1 MYVQVNAGALAYA
14 GDGRAWRRGHRA
26 EVGKRTPVRRP
37 ACIRAPSC
45 HDVARVSVPKIRVEH
60 RESLAFALSEA
71 AELEHGLLCC
81 YLYTAYSIGPRC
93 ERRYRPEQAAAI
105 ARWRAEI
112 TDIAR
117 DEMIHLA
124 LVSNLLNAIGAA
136 PHFMRPNFPVASGYH
151 PAGIVVSLAPFC
163 LSTIQ
168 HFVYL
173 ERPEDVSEREG
184 DGFARRSYLRI
195 GHAGRL
201 VPSGQDY
208 TTQGDLYRWIR
219 DGFAHLIESHGEAQV
234 LCGDP
239 RLQVTSAQLGL
250 PGITAVTDLASAQ
263 RALDTIVTQGEGAPR
278 CPGRSHFSRF
288 SAIRNELQAVLAAD
302 PAFAPAA
309 GVAYNPVMRQP
320 ANPDGLVW
328 IDAEPAASVVD
339 VANAIYAF
347 TLRALGV
354 LYSPVALADEPRA
367 LALEAVKTGMRGLT
381 PIGELLTEL
390 PAQRS
395 DPALR
400 AGVSFAMSRSLHP
413 LPEPRAAL
421 RTLCEAIAAV
431 AGGIRS
437 HVAPLDAGLLVTA
450 ERFEDLAHRLE
461 RAAERAAAV
470 GVAVPAAEPA
480 APARKPPVA
489 STPAGASTGIE
500 EARGEHLVLRFEA
513 RRCIHARHCVLGAP
527 QVFLANV
534 SGPWLYPD
542 EMPVEG
548 LVHIARSCPSGAIT
562 YQRLDGGGDE
572 PVPEVNELRLR
583 ENGPY
588 AVRAD
593 VELAGR
599 GPMLRATL
607 CRCGASSNKPF
618 CDGSHNAAKFV
629 ATGEPASRESTPL
642 AHRGGRLEIRP
653 EPDGPLAVTGS
664 LEICAG
670 TGRTVDRVGS
680 ARLCRCGGSS
690 TKPFCDGTH
699 AKIGFRAP

>member
-1 MYVQVNAGALAYA
+1 V
-14 GDGRAWRRGHRA
+14 
-26 EVGKRTPVRRP
+26 T
-37 ACIRAPSC
+37 APN
-45 HDVARVSVPKIRVEH
+45 IRVEH

-81 YLYTAYSIGPRC
+81 YLYTAFSIGPRC
-93 ERRYRPEQAAAI
+93 ERRHAAEQAAAI

-173 ERPEDVSEREG
+173 ERPEDVIEREG
-184 DGFARRSYLRI
+184 EGFARRPYTRI

-208 TTQGDLYRWIR
+208 ATQGDLYRWIR
-219 DGFAHLIESHGEAQV
+219 DGFAHLIELHGAAQV

-239 RLQVTSAQLGL
+239 RLQVTSSQLGL
-250 PGITAVTDLASAQ
+250 PGVTAVTDLASAE
-263 RALDTIVTQGEGAPR
+263 RALDTIVTQGEGAPQ
-278 CPGRSHFSRF
+278 CPGHSHYSRF
-288 SAIRNELQAVLAAD
+288 LAIRNELEAVLAAD
-302 PAFAPAA
+302 PTFAPAA
-309 GVAYNPVMRQP
+309 GIAYNPVMRQP
-320 ANPDGLVW
+320 ANPEGLVW
-328 IDAEPAASVVD
+328 VDAEPAASVLD

-354 LYSPVALADEPRA
+354 LYSPVALAGESRA
-367 LALEAVKTGMRGLT
+367 LALEAVNTGMRGLT

-390 PAQRS
+390 PARRS
-395 DPALR
+395 DPAVR

-421 RTLCEAIAAV
+421 RTLYEAIAAV

-437 HVAPLDAGLLVTA
+437 HVVPLDASLLATA
-450 ERFEDLAHRLE
+450 ERFDDLAHRLE
-461 RAAERAAAV
+461 RAADRAAAITA
-470 GVAVPAAEPA
+470 AVPAESAAARAPDSPMPSTRVA
-480 APARKPPVA
+480 APGG
-489 STPAGASTGIE
+489 TGAGTGAGTGEGTGGIE
-500 EARGEHLVLRFEA
+500 EARGEQLVLRFEA

-527 QVFLANV
+527 RVFLANV
-534 SGPWLYPD
+534 KGPWLHPD

-562 YQRLDGGGDE
+562 YQRLDGGADE

-593 VELAGR
+593 VELAGHGR
-599 GPMLRATL
+599 LLRATL

-618 CDGSHNAAKFV
+618 CDGSHNAARFA
-629 ATGEPASRESTPL
+629 ATGEPATRESTPL
-642 AHRGGRLEIRP
+642 ARRGGRLEIRP
-653 EPDGPLAVTGS
+653 QPDGPLVLTGS

-670 TGRTVDRVGS
+670 TGRTVDRVSS

>member
-1 MYVQVNAGALAYA
+1 VTA
-14 GDGRAWRRGHRA
+14 
-26 EVGKRTPVRRP
+26 
-37 ACIRAPSC
+37 
-45 HDVARVSVPKIRVEH
+45 PKIRVEH

-81 YLYTAYSIGPRC
+81 YLYTAFSIGPRC
-93 ERRYRPEQAAAI
+93 ERRHGAEQAAAI

-173 ERPEDVSEREG
+173 ERPEDVVEREG
-184 DGFARRSYLRI
+184 EGFARRPYTRI

-208 TTQGDLYRWIR
+208 ATQGDLYRWIR
-219 DGFAHLIESHGEAQV
+219 DGFAHMIELHGAAQV
-234 LCGDP
+234 MCGDP
-239 RLQVTSAQLGL
+239 RLQVTSSQLGL
-250 PGITAVTDLASAQ
+250 PGITAVTDLASAE
-263 RALDTIVTQGEGAPR
+263 RALDTIVTQGEGAPH
-278 CPGRSHFSRF
+278 CPGHSHYSRF
-288 SAIRNELQAVLAAD
+288 LVIRKELEAVLAAD
-302 PAFAPAA
+302 PGFAPAA

-320 ANPDGLVW
+320 ANPEGLVW
-328 IDAEPAASVVD
+328 VDAEPAASVLD

-347 TLRALGV
+347 TLRGLGV

-367 LALEAVKTGMRGLT
+367 LALEAVNLGMRGLT

-390 PAQRS
+390 PARRS
-395 DPALR
+395 DPAVR

-413 LPEPRAAL
+413 LPEPHAAL
-421 RTLCEAIAAV
+421 RTLYEAISAV
-431 AGGIRS
+431 AGGIRR
-437 HVAPLDAGLLVTA
+437 HVVPLDAAQLATA
-450 ERFEDLAHRLE
+450 ERFDDLAHRLE

-470 GVAVPAAEPA
+470 SVAVPAAEPA
-480 APARKPPVA
+480 AAVRKPPA
-489 STPAGASTGIE
+489 AYTPGAIE
-500 EARGEHLVLRFEA
+500 EARGEHLALRFES

-527 QVFLANV
+527 RVFLANV
-534 SGPWLYPD
+534 KGPWLFPD

-562 YQRLDGGGDE
+562 YQRLDGGADE

-593 VELAGR
+593 VELAGHGR
-599 GPMLRATL
+599 MLRATL

-618 CDGSHNAAKFV
+618 CDGSHNAAKFA

-642 AHRGGRLEIRP
+642 VRRSGRLDIRP
-653 EPDGPLAVTGS
+653 EPDGPLVLTGS

-670 TGRTVDRVGS
+670 TGRTIDRVTS

>member
-1 MYVQVNAGALAYA
+1 M
-14 GDGRAWRRGHRA
+14 
-26 EVGKRTPVRRP
+26 T
-37 ACIRAPSC
+37 APN
-45 HDVARVSVPKIRVEH
+45 IRVEH

-81 YLYTAYSIGPRC
+81 YLYTAFSIGPRC
-93 ERRYRPEQAAAI
+93 ERRHAAEQAAAI

-173 ERPEDVSEREG
+173 ERPEDVIEREG
-184 DGFARRSYLRI
+184 EGFARRPYTRI

-208 TTQGDLYRWIR
+208 ATQGDLYRWIR
-219 DGFAHLIESHGEAQV
+219 DGFAHLIELHGAAQV

-239 RLQVTSAQLGL
+239 RLQVTSSQLGL
-250 PGITAVTDLASAQ
+250 PGVTAVTDLASAE
-263 RALDTIVTQGEGAPR
+263 RALDTIVTQGEGAPQ
-278 CPGRSHFSRF
+278 CPGHSHYSRF
-288 SAIRNELQAVLAAD
+288 LAIRNELEAVLAAD
-302 PAFAPAA
+302 PTFAPAA
-309 GVAYNPVMRQP
+309 GIAYNPVMRQP
-320 ANPDGLVW
+320 ANPEGLVW
-328 IDAEPAASVVD
+328 VDAEPAASVLD

-354 LYSPVALADEPRA
+354 LYSPVALAGESRA
-367 LALEAVKTGMRGLT
+367 LALEAVNTGMRGLT

-390 PAQRS
+390 PARRS
-395 DPALR
+395 DPAVR

-421 RTLCEAIAAV
+421 RTLYEAIAAV

-437 HVAPLDAGLLVTA
+437 HVVPLDASLLATA
-450 ERFEDLAHRLE
+450 ERFDDLAHRLE
-461 RAAERAAAV
+461 RAADRAAAITA
-470 GVAVPAAEPA
+470 AVPAESAAARAPDSPMPSTRVA
-480 APARKPPVA
+480 APGG
-489 STPAGASTGIE
+489 TGAGTGAGTGEGTGGIE
-500 EARGEHLVLRFEA
+500 EARGEQLVLRFEA

-527 QVFLANV
+527 RVFLANV
-534 SGPWLYPD
+534 KGPWLHPD

-562 YQRLDGGGDE
+562 YQRLDGGADE

-593 VELAGR
+593 VELAGHGR
-599 GPMLRATL
+599 LLRATL

-618 CDGSHNAAKFV
+618 CDGSHNAARFA
-629 ATGEPASRESTPL
+629 ATGEPATRESTPL
-642 AHRGGRLEIRP
+642 ARRGGRLEIRP
-653 EPDGPLAVTGS
+653 QPDGPLVLTGS

-670 TGRTVDRVGS
+670 TGRTVDRVSS